1 MKKIVKASAKEIY
14 SRLREEIWPN
24 ERSILERPQRLKYV
38 RKLVQP
44 KGCVFCACSKS
55 KDRKKSLVL
64 YRGRHLM
71 VVLNK
76 YPYNN
81 GHLLILP
88 RKHKGDFL
96 KMTDNELKGIQ
107 VLAKHAIRI
116 LKKNYGCE
124 GFNMGLNL
132 GASAGAG
139 IPDHLHYHLIPRWNG
154 DTNFFPLIAK
164 TKLVVETTKQTYER
178 LAPDFIKLEKKV
190 VF

>member
-1 MKKIVKASAKEIY
+1 MKKIVKASAKEIV
-14 SRLREEIWPN
+14 SRLRNEIWPD
-24 ERSILERPQRLKYV
+24 ERSILERPQRLQYV
-38 RKLVQP
+38 RKLIKP
-44 KGCVFCACSKS
+44 KGCVFCACSQS

-64 YRGRHLM
+64 YRGRQLM

-96 KMTDNELKGIQ
+96 KMTDKELQGSQ
-107 VLAKHAIRI
+107 VLAKHCIRI
-116 LKKNYGCE
+116 LKKHYSCQ

-132 GASAGAG
+132 GSTAGAG
-139 IPDHLHYHLIPRWNG
+139 IPDHLHYHLIPRWSG

-164 TKLVVETTKQTYER
+164 TKLVVETTEQTYDR
-178 LAPDFIKLEKKV
+178 LAGDFLKLEKKI